1 MLLPFSEFYGEIIQ
15 LIHVKPFFK
24 VLLVQKNQL
33 MLTEGNT
40 FNRTPNNRVF
50 KIVLRGVGMGN
61 FVGEE
66 TFSLVGGNLRSE
78 FDHPNLFQS

>member
-1 MLLPFSEFYGEIIQ
+1 M
-15 LIHVKPFFK
+15 KPFFK
-24 VLLVQKNQL
+24 VLFVQKNQW

-40 FNRTPNNRVF
+40 FNRTPKNKVF

-66 TFSLVGGNLRSE
+66 TFSLVGGNLRSD
-78 FDHPNLFQS
+78 FDHPNLLQS